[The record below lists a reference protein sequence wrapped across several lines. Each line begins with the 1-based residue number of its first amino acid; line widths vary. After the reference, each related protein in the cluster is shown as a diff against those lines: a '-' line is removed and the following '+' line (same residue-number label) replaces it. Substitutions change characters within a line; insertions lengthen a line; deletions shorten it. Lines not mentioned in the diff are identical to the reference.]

1 MIDFFREAK
10 RKAMPKTRAKAPR
23 KKPAGRRAGSSR
35 GPFLSGFVF
44 GAVAVAVVTWAI
56 DFYWGDRPPV
66 GVPPDE
72 SGAEDATVP
81 TVNFEFMYRLP
92 KERVVTD
99 VEPYQQASNPVAP
112 VVGEPD
118 PTMEYLLQAAA
129 FRGRDEADAMRARL
143 ILATNM
149 AVQIESARDPAR
161 GTWHR
166 VLVGPFENRTEM
178 RATLAELRGMNVSAI
193 ALERP
198 KS

>member
-1 MIDFFREAK
+1 
-10 RKAMPKTRAKAPR
+10 MPKRRARSRPGA
-23 KKPAGRRAGSSR
+23 RAGSSR

-44 GAVAVAVVTWAI
+44 GAVAVAVVTWALG
-56 DFYWGDRPPV
+56 FYWGDRPPV

-99 VEPYQQASNPVAP
+99 VEPYQQPSNPVAP

-149 AVQIESARDPAR
+149 PVQIESARNPAR

-166 VLVGPFENRTEM
+166 VLVGPFESRTEM

-193 ALERP
+193 A
-198 KS
+198 

>member
-1 MIDFFREAK
+1 
-10 RKAMPKTRAKAPR
+10 MPKTRAKAPR
-23 KKPAGRRAGSSR
+23 KKPAGRRAGAGGR
-35 GPFLSGFVF
+35 PFLTGFAY
-44 GAVAVAVVTWAI
+44 GAVAGAVVTLAI
-56 DFYWGDRPPV
+56 VFYPGDQPSV
-66 GVPPDE
+66 EVPLAD

-99 VEPYQQASNPVAP
+99 VEPYQRPSSPVAP
-112 VVGEPD
+112 VVGEAEPA
-118 PTMEYLLQAAA
+118 MEYLLQAAA

-166 VLVGPFENRTEM
+166 VLVGPFESRTAM
-178 RATLAELRGMNVSAI
+178 RATLAELREMDVSAI

-198 KS
+198 RT

>member
-1 MIDFFREAK
+1 
-10 RKAMPKTRAKAPR
+10 MPKTPAKAPLE
-23 KKPAGRRAGSSR
+23 KPAGRRADAGGR
-35 GPFLSGFVF
+35 PFLTGFVY
-44 GAVAVAVVTWAI
+44 GAVAGAVVTLAI
-56 DFYWGDRPPV
+56 VFLRGDQPSV
-66 GVPPDE
+66 EVPLAD

-99 VEPYQQASNPVAP
+99 VEPYQRPSSPVAP
-112 VVGEPD
+112 VVGEAEPA
-118 PTMEYLLQAAA
+118 MEYLLQAAA

-166 VLVGPFENRTEM
+166 VLVGPFESRTAM
-178 RATLAELRGMNVSAI
+178 RATLAELREMDVSAI

-198 KS
+198 KT